1 MATTG
6 EEKMNIAIDVND
18 IITCRNKVKQ
28 SQDLLTEAF
37 QLYPYPHMRIM
48 DQLEKSMELI
58 GILDRRIAEL
68 KKVKK

>member
-1 MATTG
+1 
-6 EEKMNIAIDVND
+6 MNLAINIDD

-68 KKVKK
+68 KKVNQ